1 MNRSMVTGIVVGVSI
16 AVAGAV
22 MANYV
27 MREDTAT
34 GGEAVEIAATDTTAA
49 PTAAAGTSA
58 TAPTPAPAAPASAPE
73 PVAAA
78 PAPSAP
84 QEECWDEE
92 VTHTKDAVDDK
103 HIAGTVIGAIVGG
116 AIGHQFGGGSG
127 KTLATAAGAAAGGY
141 GGNRAQKAIQDKS
154 NTYTTIER
162 RCRPVQQ

>member
-1 MNRSMVTGIVVGVSI
+1 MNRSMVTGIVVGASI

-22 MANYV
+22 MASYV
-27 MREDTAT
+27 MRDDTAAES
-34 GGEAVEIAATDTTAA
+34 EAVEVAATDTTMPSTEASA
-49 PTAAAGTSA
+49 SSGA
-58 TAPTPAPAAPASAPE
+58 TASNDVPAPAPE

-103 HIAGTVIGAIVGG
+103 HIAGTVIGAVVGG

-154 NTYTTIER
+154 NTYTTVER
-162 RCRPVQQ
+162 RCRPVGQ

>member
-1 MNRSMVTGIVVGVSI
+1 MVTGIVVGASI

-22 MANYV
+22 TASYV
-27 MREDTAT
+27 MHDDTAAS
-34 GGEAVEIAATDTTAA
+34 EAVEVAATDT
-49 PTAAAGTSA
+49 SEA
-58 TAPTPAPAAPASAPE
+58 TASNDVPAPAPQ

-141 GGNRAQKAIQDKS
+141 GGNRAQNAIQDKS
-154 NTYTTIER
+154 NTYTTVER
-162 RCRPVQQ
+162 RCKPVQQ